1 MRPLVSVVTPTWQRP
16 ELLAETIRHLR
27 EQDYPNMLEHL
38 IVSDG
43 PDMRVEQ
50 VLDHARLRTE
60 YGNPQLFSV
69 QLGRNWSGLMPSSF
83 GIAPLLVGY
92 LMARGDY
99 VANLSDDDRMSPDYI
114 SRLVALLEETGAD
127 FAYSKARFYW
137 SDQRPEDGYD
147 IGTDPPQ
154 HGQITSMVARTSCFW
169 RFGMPR
175 WSSHP
180 VDWSLISDWISA
192 GARWAFLPEVLFW
205 HRADQRG

>member
-1 MRPLVSVVTPTWQRP
+1 VCTPTWQRP

-27 EQDYPNMLEHL
+27 EQDYPNIEHVV
-38 IVSDG
+38 ISDG
-43 PDMRVEQ
+43 PDDGLLERMRWLRSRPVKKAG
-50 VLDHARLRTE
+50 DWSAR
-60 YGNPQLFSV
+60 SI

-92 LMARGDY
+92 LMARGEY

-114 SRLVALLEETGAD
+114 SRLVTLLEETGAD

-137 SDQRPEDGYD
+137 YDQRPEDGYD

-180 VDWSLISDWISA
+180 VDWSLVQDWISA
-192 GARWAFLPEVLFW
+192 GAKWAFLPEVLFW